1 MSLTQSADKPNQTT
15 AKTYVLSVKSTEKYQ
30 RALEILN
37 AVLIIQDKHPYTE
50 GELKVLVEFI
60 KLHYSFPAK
69 PEYVFTAVSKQRVAK
84 ALNISM
90 SNLTNY
96 IGYIKSKG
104 GIVKHPTTGVFSISK
119 NILPEYNEKDELIIA
134 FKLIATND

>member
-1 MSLTQSADKPNQTT
+1 MAVTDRTQPGS
-15 AKTYVLSVKSTEKYQ
+15 KTYVLSVKASQKYI

-37 AVLIIQDKHPYTE
+37 AVLIIQDKRPYSE
-50 GELKVLVEFI
+50 KELEVLAEFI
-60 KLHYSFPAK
+60 KLHYAFPTK

-84 ALNISM
+84 ALEMSM

-96 IGYIKSKG
+96 IGYIVGKG
-104 GIVKHPTTGVFSISK
+104 GIVRNPSTGVLGISK

-134 FKLIATND
+134 FKLTVQND